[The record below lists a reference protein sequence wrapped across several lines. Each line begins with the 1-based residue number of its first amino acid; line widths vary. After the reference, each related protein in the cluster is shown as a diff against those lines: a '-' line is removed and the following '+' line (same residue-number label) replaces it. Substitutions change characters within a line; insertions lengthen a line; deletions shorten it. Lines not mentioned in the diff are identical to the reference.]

1 MILSCCTTY
10 FFGYLFHSCIRS
22 NSLIPWDYV
31 PLIYWILIHFI
42 HSFVQPSHVFIHSFI
57 HSDFK
62 NLSVSLLDL
71 CNREDEKQT
80 LKLITGQLEQFNHR
94 TCIDMAVSMRH
105 LEFVAHSSVQ
115 ALLNDVWT
123 GSIKNLD
130 ITTRDFLL
138 TMIFPPYL
146 ITFDFRNETE
156 LKSMVQA
163 NTDQPIEAISLS
175 LPLATPIKHDKSD
188 DDDEENLGRSSS

>member
-1 MILSCCTTY
+1 
-10 FFGYLFHSCIRS
+10 
-22 NSLIPWDYV
+22 
-31 PLIYWILIHFI
+31 
-42 HSFVQPSHVFIHSFI
+42 
-57 HSDFK
+57 
-62 NLSVSLLDL
+62 
-71 CNREDEKQT
+71 
-80 LKLITGQLEQFNHR
+80 
-94 TCIDMAVSMRH
+94 MAVSMRH